1 MKRRKFIRQ
10 TSGFAAGFVLAPV
23 AVGQTV
29 AGVGSGQDYP
39 IIDTHQHLWDKDKF
53 RLKWTKHP
61 IDKGDFLLP
70 EYRKEV
76 KGLNVVKTIYMEV
89 DIPKELREYEA
100 DFALN
105 LCKDPTT
112 KMVGAVIHGDPS
124 DDNFR
129 GFVSKFTSDAHLKGV
144 RCRFASKEAM
154 LSNKT
159 IENLRWLGDQGLLFD
174 LGIRPTWLGDSLAVV
189 KKCSNTTFILNHCGT
204 ADPVVLFPPDIAQPR
219 EPKYDGT
226 KWKKDIEALGQQEN
240 VVCKISGIV
249 AHVRGYDLKA
259 QHQAPT
265 INHCLDSF
273 GSDRVIFAGD
283 WPTCLYNMPLRQWIL
298 TLKEVVKSKNH
309 QEQKKLF
316 HDNAGR
322 IYRV

>member
-10 TSGFAAGFVLAPV
+10 TSGFAAGLALAPLAGSHAV
-23 AVGQTV
+23 ADG
-29 AGVGSGQDYP
+29 GSEQDYP

-53 RLKWTKHP
+53 RLKWTKDP

-76 KGLNVVKTIYMEV
+76 NGLNVVKTIYMEV
-89 DIPKELREYEA
+89 DIPEELQEYEA

-105 LCKDPTT
+105 LCKDPTS
-112 KMVGAVIHGDPS
+112 KMAGAVVHGDPS
-124 DDNFR
+124 NDNFR
-129 GFVSKFTSDAHLKGV
+129 DFVSKFSNDPHLKGV
-144 RCRFASKEAM
+144 RCRFTSKEAM
-154 LSNKT
+154 LSNQA

-174 LGIRPTWLGDSLAVV
+174 LGIPPTWLGDSLAVV
-189 KKCSNTTFILNHCGT
+189 EQCQDTTFILNHCGT
-204 ADPVVLFPPDIAQPR
+204 ADPVALFPPDVVKPR
-219 EPKYDGT
+219 ESKYDGI
-226 KWKKDIEALGQQEN
+226 KWKRDIEALGDQGN

-249 AHVRGYDLKA
+249 AHVRGYDLQAK
-259 QHQAPT
+259 HLAPT

-273 GSDRVIFAGD
+273 GPDRVVFAGD

-298 TLKEVVKSKNH
+298 TLKAVVKSRKYE
-309 QEQKKLF
+309 EQKKLF
-316 HDNAGR
+316 HDNARR